1 MDRFVTE
8 GVNSE
13 MDLGERFSEKV
24 SDSVSEENPLGIQF
38 SSIEMKPE
46 VRNGGFEIPAP
57 VSKIEGKPMHV
68 FGISARGESVRDS
81 GSELAKVSC
90 NLYLRFTLVIGC

>member
-1 MDRFVTE
+1 MDR
-8 GVNSE
+8 
-13 MDLGERFSEKV
+13 GERFSEKV

-38 SSIEMKPE
+38 SSQE
-46 VRNGGFEIPAP
+46 VQSEVENRGFEIPAP

-68 FGISARGESVRDS
+68 FGNSAHGESVKDR

-90 NLYLRFTLVIGC
+90 SSYLRFTVVIGY